1 MDHAAFPA
9 HVHVEHL
16 KPETLGLP
24 ADSFLLHLSQSQH
37 GHPTAMILV
46 AETRYERPS
55 WYRMVFMSDT
65 NVKFLFFLICRSDKE
80 MWVTALSNMVKET

>member
-16 KPETLGLP
+16 KPDTLGLP
-24 ADSFLLHLSQSQH
+24 ADSFLLHLSQSQN

-46 AETRYERPS
+46 ALTRYERPP
-55 WYRMVFMSDT
+55 WHRVVFMSYS
-65 NVKFLFFLICRSDKE
+65 NSNIFF
-80 MWVTALSNMVKET
+80 